1 MKSLIVLFQPLC
13 LVWLL
18 LAGWLVHACWR
29 RRWRSAALPGLAW
42 LLLTAFT
49 CTPLASLLVSSL
61 EDQHPR
67 VALTDLLPADAII
80 CLGGGA
86 EPSTTEPSGFH
97 LKTSADRLS
106 TALALWQ
113 GGKAP
118 LLVLGGGGYR
128 DKGSTLSEAD
138 RVAEALK
145 PLTGTARFVLSL
157 GACADTRDE
166 ALKVAAL
173 AQERG
178 WKRLLLV
185 TSANHMPR
193 AFGAFQKAGVVVEAV
208 PCNYLSS
215 LNRVGELH
223 WFHLPHADGLL
234 VFNAWLHEVLGTWH
248 YRRQGWL

>member
-13 LVWLL
+13 LAWLL
-18 LAGWLVHACWR
+18 LAGWLVQACWR
-29 RRWRSAALPGLAW
+29 RRWLQAALPALAW

-49 CTPLASLLVSSL
+49 CTPLASVLVSGL
-61 EDQHPR
+61 ENQHAR
-67 VALTDLLPADAII
+67 VVMADLLPADAII

-86 EPSTTEPSGFH
+86 EPSTMEPSGFH
-97 LKTSADRLS
+97 LKASGDRLS

-128 DKGSTLSEAD
+128 DNGPLLSEAD

-145 PLTGTARFVLSL
+145 PLAGVSGAVLSL
-157 GACADTRDE
+157 GVCADTRDE
-166 ALKVAAL
+166 AAKVASL
-173 AQERG
+173 AKERG

-185 TSANHMPR
+185 TSAYHMPR
-193 AFGAFQKAGVVVEAV
+193 AFGTFQKAGVAVEAI

-223 WFHLPHADGLL
+223 WFHLPHADGLV
-234 VFNAWLHEVLGTWH
+234 VFNTWLHEVLGTWH

>member
-29 RRWRSAALPGLAW
+29 RRWRSAAIPALAW
-42 LLLTAFT
+42 LLLTIFT
-49 CTPLASLLVSSL
+49 CTPLPSVLLSSL

-67 VALTDLLPADAII
+67 VAMAALQPADAII

-128 DKGSTLSEAD
+128 EKGTTLSEAD
-138 RVAEALK
+138 RVAEALR
-145 PLTGTARFVLSL
+145 PLTSSSRLVLSL

-166 ALKVAAL
+166 AVKVASL
-173 AQERG
+173 VKERG

-193 AFGAFQKAGVVVEAV
+193 AFGTFQKAGVPVEPV
-208 PCNYLSS
+208 PCNFLSS
-215 LNRVGELH
+215 LNRVGDLH
-223 WFHLPHADGLL
+223 WFHLPHADGLA

>member
-29 RRWRSAALPGLAW
+29 RRWRSAVLPGLAW

-49 CTPLASLLVSSL
+49 CTPLASVLISTL
-61 EDQHPR
+61 EDKHSR
-67 VALTDLLPADAII
+67 VVSFDLLPADAIV

-86 EPSTTEPSGFH
+86 EPSVSEPSGFH
-97 LKTSADRLS
+97 LKASGDRLS

-128 DKGSTLSEAD
+128 DKGTLLSEAD

-145 PLTGTARFVLSL
+145 PLSGESRSILSL
-157 GACADTRDE
+157 GVCADTRDE
-166 ALKVAAL
+166 ALKVASL
-173 AQERG
+173 LKERG
-178 WKRLLLV
+178 WKRILLV
-185 TSANHMPR
+185 TSAYHMPR
-193 AFGAFQKAGVVVEAV
+193 AFGTFQKAGVPVEAV

-215 LNRVGELH
+215 MNRVGELH
-223 WFHLPHADGLL
+223 WLHLPHADGL
-234 VFNAWLHEVLGTWH
+234 VVVNTWLHEILGAWH